1 MLDPQRILIT
11 GASGFV
17 GTWLLS
23 SLRVKL
29 SPEDQ
34 IYALGQV
41 NVSQSF
47 GDTVHWHN
55 LDIRDGEAVD
65 ALIATIRP
73 TALVHLA
80 AQSHVQEAIKSP
92 ALTWVINL
100 NGTMNLAN
108 AVMHHSPNC
117 RFIFVSS
124 SEVYGGAFKLSE
136 KPLNEMARLDPENPY
151 AASKAA
157 ADLFIGQMARQGL
170 QAVRFRPFNHTG
182 PGQSTRFVVPSFA
195 SQVVRAEQS
204 ETERTIT
211 VGNLSAVR
219 DFLDVR
225 DVVDAYTAA
234 ILKAEPIEPGTI
246 LNLASGQPR
255 RIGSI
260 LEALV
265 AKSKITISIEID
277 EKKFRPNDTPFAA
290 GDATLAKEILEW
302 KPTITWDQTLDDIL
316 SDLQKQHFEFGRS
329 LGSSRPPC

>member
-17 GTWLLS
+17 GTWLLRC
-23 SLRVKL
+23 LRSQL

-41 NVSQSF
+41 NVGQAS
-47 GDTVHWHN
+47 GDNIHWHN
-55 LDIRDGEAVD
+55 LDIRDVEAVD

-92 ALTWVINL
+92 ELTWAINL

-108 AVMHHSPNC
+108 AVMRHSASC

-136 KPLNEMARLDPENPY
+136 KPLNEFARLDPENPY

-204 ETERTIT
+204 ETERTIM

-225 DVVDAYTAA
+225 DVVNAYAAA
-234 ILKAEPIEPGTI
+234 ILKPEPIEPGTI

-277 EKKFRPNDTPFAA
+277 EKKFRPNDIPFAA
-290 GDATLAKEILEW
+290 GDATLAKEILGW
-302 KPTITWDQTLDDIL
+302 KPTIAWDQTLDDIL
-316 SDLQKQHFEFGRS
+316 SDLRGVYN
-329 LGSSRPPC
+329 

>member
-1 MLDPQRILIT
+1 MLDPQRILLT

-17 GTWLLS
+17 GTWLLRCLHS
-23 SLRVKL
+23 HL

-41 NVSQSF
+41 NGAQM
-47 GDTVHWHN
+47 GAGNIHWHN
-55 LDIRDGEAVD
+55 LDIRDVD
-65 ALIATIRP
+65 SVDKLIATIRP
-73 TALVHLA
+73 TALLHLA
-80 AQSHVQEAIKSP
+80 AQSHVQEAVKSP
-92 ALTWVINL
+92 QLTWTINL
-100 NGTMNLAN
+100 NGTMNLAY
-108 AVMHHSPNC
+108 AVMRHSSGC

-124 SEVYGGAFKLSE
+124 SEVYGGSFKLSE
-136 KPLNEMARLDPENPY
+136 KPLNELARLDPENPY

-195 SQVVRAEQS
+195 SQVVHVEQS

-234 ILKAEPIEPGTI
+234 ILKPDPIEPGMI

-265 AKSKITISIEID
+265 AKSKITINIEVD

-290 GDATLAKEILEW
+290 GDATLAKEILGW
-302 KPTITWDQTLDDIL
+302 SPTISWDQTLDDIL
-316 SDLQKQHFEFGRS
+316 TDLRGGCKIT
-329 LGSSRPPC
+329 SS

>member
-17 GTWLLS
+17 GAWLLRC
-23 SLRVKL
+23 LRSHL

-41 NVSQSF
+41 SVAQSS
-47 GDTVHWHN
+47 GDNIHWHN
-55 LDIRDGEAVD
+55 LDICDGDSVD
-65 ALIATIRP
+65 KLIATIRP

-92 ALTWVINL
+92 ELTWTVNL

-108 AVMHHSPNC
+108 AVMRHCSDC

-124 SEVYGGAFKLSE
+124 SEVYGGSFKLSE
-136 KPLNEMARLDPENPY
+136 KPLNELARLDPENPY

-195 SQVVRAEQS
+195 SQVVHAEKS

-225 DVVDAYTAA
+225 DVVNAYATAM
-234 ILKAEPIEPGTI
+234 LKPDPIEPGMI

-265 AKSKITISIEID
+265 AKSQITINIEVD
-277 EKKFRPNDTPFAA
+277 EKKFRTNDTPFAA
-290 GDATLAKEILEW
+290 GDATLAKEILGWE
-302 KPTITWDQTLDDIL
+302 PTIAWDQTLDDIL
-316 SDLQKQHFEFGRS
+316 ADLRN
-329 LGSSRPPC
+329 RRNPIAN